1 MSAQCFPLVGGRVMR
16 VTRLD
21 GCGRPDARPEFAD
34 FAQVT
39 SDGFVSI
46 EVTANVEEG
55 DAISVTNAAGKVC
68 VSQTPCP
75 TLTGYSVN
83 ITFCNVDPDLF
94 ALVTGQD
101 SVLDPQ
107 SGDGIGFRV
116 NTGKSGCD
124 SGFAL
129 EVWSSVPGVTCPVD
143 ENGDPIESAE
153 MPSGYILFPF
163 LQGGVFGD
171 FTIENDAVSFV
182 AQGATSKDG
191 SGWGVGPYD
200 VTLDDTGTAG
210 PLTDRIDPKDHL
222 HVQVTYVAP
231 PEPSCGGA
239 PLVIPDATGAT
250 AGTPGTWTPNN
261 ADEPNS
267 LTDLQNAAPAIVAS
281 PTTAWTTGQYVRL
294 DDGTNAHWTGTAWA
308 AGKAA

>member
-1 MSAQCFPLVGGRVMR
+1 MAGQCFPLVGGRVMR

-21 GCGRPDARPEFAD
+21 GCGRPDESQPNA
-34 FAQVT
+34 AQVT

-83 ITFCNVDPDLF
+83 MTFCNVDTDLF

-101 SVLDPQ
+101 AILDPQ
-107 SGDGIGFRV
+107 SGQGIGFKV

-143 ENGDPIESAE
+143 ENGDPIASAE

-182 AQGATSKDG
+182 AQGATTKDG
-191 SGWGVGPYD
+191 SGWGFGPYD
-200 VTLDDTGTAG
+200 VVLDGTGTAG
-210 PLTDRIDPKDHL
+210 PLNERVDARDHL
-222 HVQVTYVAP
+222 LVQVTYVAP
-231 PEPSCGGA
+231 PEPSCGAG
-239 PLVIPDATGAT
+239 PLVIPKATGAT
-250 AGTPGTWTPNN
+250 AGTPGTWTPAN

-267 LTDLQNAAPAIVAS
+267 LSELQNAAPPVVAS
-281 PTTAWTTGQYVRL
+281 PTTAWTTGQFVVL
-294 DDGTNAHWTGTAWA
+294 DDRSNAHWNGTAWA
-308 AGKAA
+308 AGKA

>member
-1 MSAQCFPLVGGRVMR
+1 MSKQCFPLVGGRVMR

-21 GCGRPDARPEFAD
+21 GCGRPDATDPACQ
-34 FAQVT
+34 QVT

-46 EVTANVEEG
+46 AVTANIDEG
-55 DAISVTNAAGKVC
+55 NTISVTNAGGKVC
-68 VSQTPCP
+68 VNQVPCP
-75 TLTGYSVN
+75 QLTGYGVN

-107 SGDGIGFRV
+107 SGDGIGFRI

-143 ENGDPIESAE
+143 DQGNPIESAE
-153 MPSGYILFPF
+153 QPSGYILFPF

-182 AQGATSKDG
+182 VQGASTKDG

-210 PLTDRIDPKDHL
+210 PLTTPIDSKDHM

-231 PEPSCGGA
+231 PEPGCGCKS
-239 PLVIPDATGAT
+239 LTDASGAT
-250 AGTPGTWTPNN
+250 AGTPGTFTPANSN
-261 ADEPNS
+261 VPENLADLS
-267 LTDLQNAAPAIVAS
+267 DVVAS
-281 PTTAWTTGQYVRL
+281 PTTAWTAGQSVVL
-294 DDGTNAHWTGTAWA
+294 GDGTHAHWDGTKWVAGVA
-308 AGKAA
+308 A